1 MCSPCPKLRI
11 AVIFVKNKLLSAAR
25 FEPGLSRAAGK
36 RATTIGYRPP
46 RPDVRIYTNQAADAK
61 SNANP
66 TTKQHAIVMNIRLN
80 IVSHV
85 SYTYPK
91 KNIRDNA
98 VAPFVLLC
106 IVIVTRHPLAHFSPY
121 RRSVGIANTPPRN
134 VTIYRT
140 TCQNELRTSLTP
152 IVGEQNRPPT

>member
-1 MCSPCPKLRI
+1 MGPLAQQASVLPL
-11 AVIFVKNKLLSAAR
+11 
-25 FEPGLSRAAGK
+25 
-36 RATTIGYRPP
+36 GYRPP

-91 KNIRDNA
+91 KAYETMLLRRSFY
-98 VAPFVLLC
+98 FVL
-106 IVIVTRHPLAHFSPY
+106 
-121 RRSVGIANTPPRN
+121 
-134 VTIYRT
+134 
-140 TCQNELRTSLTP
+140 
-152 IVGEQNRPPT
+152 